1 MAGASDCLSVRL
13 KIVQHQY
20 FFIDHANCPGA
31 KLKPP
36 GFLLLPEQAAGQS
49 KQPDRA
55 AAGQSKQPDRA
66 AAGQKKGLVGTQQV
80 TEERISRPCSNE
92 YMLKVRESVDSG
104 KDIRRKWNNEHTA
117 EYL

>member
-1 MAGASDCLSVRL
+1 MRL

-36 GFLLLPEQAAGQS
+36 GFLLLSDQ
-49 KQPDRA
+49 
-55 AAGQSKQPDRA
+55 
-66 AAGQKKGLVGTQQV
+66 AAGQKKRLVGTQQV

-92 YMLKVRESVDSG
+92 NMLKIRDSVDSG
-104 KDIRRKWNNEHTA
+104 KDIRRKWNYEHTA
-117 EYL
+117 GYL

>member
-1 MAGASDCLSVRL
+1 MPFARELSLSPRVF
-13 KIVQHQY
+13 Y
-20 FFIDHANCPGA
+20 CS
-31 KLKPP
+31 
-36 GFLLLPEQAAGQS
+36 QS
-49 KQPDRA
+49 KQPDRVSIRTE
-55 AAGQSKQPDRA
+55 Q

-92 YMLKVRESVDSG
+92 YMLKVRESMDSG